1 LLKSAHFSFFFCSA
15 ACKWLGAFLRN
26 SSGGAVIVSHD
37 QDLLQDACDQIV
49 EVRGRQLHHY
59 AGDYNLFLEQREL
72 RSQQAA
78 SAALTQGKKIAELE
92 GFVARFGAKASK
104 ASQAQSRAKQ
114 LEKIKSNMVAAPA
127 ASAGDGPGDARKVTN
142 SWPLLLFNGI
152 IALGCSHALL
162 QCNQHAKL
170 AHLFGPSSSSVIVLA
185 QGCHEVY
192 TQRQQGFWHD

>member
-1 LLKSAHFSFFFCSA
+1 MYAYSQLRVTNSSTCIPMAEMLCLADNGLALALRSA

-59 AGDYNLFLEQREL
+59 AGDYALFLEQRDL

-78 SAALTQGKKIAELE
+78 SAAMTQNKKIAELE

-104 ASQAQSRAKQ
+104 ASQAQSRAKV
-114 LEKIKSNMVAAPA
+114 LEKMKSNMVAEPA
-127 ASAGDGPGDARKVTN
+127 ASSGAGPGDEKKVIEVMTN
-142 SWPLLLFNGI
+142 TVTFCVSQRGLV
-152 IALGCSHALL
+152 
-162 QCNQHAKL
+162 
-170 AHLFGPSSSSVIVLA
+170 SVV
-185 QGCHEVY
+185 
-192 TQRQQGFWHD
+192 

>member
-1 LLKSAHFSFFFCSA
+1 MCMLASASCQHESVTGNLLHACSA

-78 SAALTQGKKIAELE
+78 SAAVTQGKKIAELE

-127 ASAGDGPGDARKVTN
+127 ASAGDGPGDARKVTS
-142 SWPLLLFNGI
+142 SWPVPLLNVI
-152 IALGCSHALL
+152 IAVGCNHALL
-162 QCNQHAKL
+162 QHNQNMQSLLTFSIPLHPL
-170 AHLFGPSSSSVIVLA
+170 
-185 QGCHEVY
+185 Y
-192 TQRQQGFWHD
+192 

>member
-1 LLKSAHFSFFFCSA
+1 MHACSA

-127 ASAGDGPGDARKVTN
+127 ASAGDGPGDARKVT
-142 SWPLLLFNGI
+142 SAWPFLLLNVTTAVG
-152 IALGCSHALL
+152 
-162 QCNQHAKL
+162 CNQALTQCSQWAKV
-170 AHLFGPSSSSVIVLA
+170 AHLFSPSSSPFICQHRDVMSCVFRDIKLLA
-185 QGCHEVY
+185 
-192 TQRQQGFWHD
+192 

>member
-1 LLKSAHFSFFFCSA
+1 MTGNLLHACSA

-78 SAALTQGKKIAELE
+78 SAAVTQGKKIAELE

-127 ASAGDGPGDARKVTN
+127 ASAGDGPGDAKKVTQ
-142 SWPLLLFNGI
+142 F
-152 IALGCSHALL
+152 IAIFVAQCYCCTGL
-162 QCNQHAKL
+162 QSRVATANQHSKL
-170 AHLFGPSSSSVIVLA
+170 AHLFSPSSSPVLVLA
-185 QGCHEVY
+185 QGCHELSAL
-192 TQRQQGFWHD
+192 RFIILN

>member
-1 LLKSAHFSFFFCSA
+1 MLANALYQNESVTGNLMYACSAANSSGLPPQEAPVMIAEKRSLSFFFCSA

-142 SWPLLLFNGI
+142 PWPFD
-152 IALGCSHALL
+152 CSMLPLPWAADML
-162 QCNQHAKL
+162 
-170 AHLFGPSSSSVIVLA
+170 
-185 QGCHEVY
+185 
-192 TQRQQGFWHD
+192 

>member
-1 LLKSAHFSFFFCSA
+1 MVWSILLYCADQPVTCPVLSSLHGCVKQQLCHCSA

-59 AGDYNLFLEQREL
+59 AGDYKLFLEQREL
-72 RSQQAA
+72 RSQQAT

-127 ASAGDGPGDARKVTN
+127 ASAGDGPGDARKVLH
-142 SWPLLLFNGI
+142 P
-152 IALGCSHALL
+152 
-162 QCNQHAKL
+162 QHADTHFL
-170 AHLFGPSSSSVIVLA
+170 
-185 QGCHEVY
+185 
-192 TQRQQGFWHD
+192 

>member
-1 LLKSAHFSFFFCSA
+1 M
-15 ACKWLGAFLRN
+15 
-26 SSGGAVIVSHD
+26 
-37 QDLLQDACDQIV
+37 

-59 AGDYNLFLEQREL
+59 AGDYKLFLEQREL

-127 ASAGDGPGDARKVTN
+127 ASAGDGPGDARKVLHFHAETHFVVSETCRLVITAVDAHNFN
-142 SWPLLLFNGI
+142 SCVVP
-152 IALGCSHALL
+152 HML
-162 QCNQHAKL
+162 Q
-170 AHLFGPSSSSVIVLA
+170 
-185 QGCHEVY
+185 
-192 TQRQQGFWHD
+192 

>member
-1 LLKSAHFSFFFCSA
+1 MSLKLCEVMPSVTVDCVSSLCSA

-59 AGDYNLFLEQREL
+59 AGDYALFLEQREL

-78 SAALTQGKKIAELE
+78 SAAMTQNKKIAELE

-104 ASQAQSRAKQ
+104 ASQAQSRAKV
-114 LEKIKSNMVAAPA
+114 LEKMKSNMVAAPA
-127 ASAGDGPGDARKVTN
+127 ASSGAGPGDARKVIELT
-142 SWPLLLFNGI
+142 SKVTFVSGSKRI
-152 IALGCSHALL
+152 G
-162 QCNQHAKL
+162 
-170 AHLFGPSSSSVIVLA
+170 VIVLILRSA
-185 QGCHEVY
+185 DSSAAWFGVMHHIGINKGWKWV
-192 TQRQQGFWHD
+192 

>member
-1 LLKSAHFSFFFCSA
+1 MNVVATPHGNIMFFACSA
-15 ACKWLGAFLRN
+15 ACKWLGSFLRN

-59 AGDYNLFLEQREL
+59 AGDYALFLEQREL
-72 RSQQAA
+72 RGQQAA
-78 SAALTQGKKIAELE
+78 SAAVTQGKKIAELE

-127 ASAGDGPGDARKVTN
+127 ASAGDGPGDARKV
-142 SWPLLLFNGI
+142 
-152 IALGCSHALL
+152 
-162 QCNQHAKL
+162 KL
-170 AHLFGPSSSSVIVLA
+170 ACRCQSLLCAKIGLSCSTDTL
-185 QGCHEVY
+185 
-192 TQRQQGFWHD
+192 